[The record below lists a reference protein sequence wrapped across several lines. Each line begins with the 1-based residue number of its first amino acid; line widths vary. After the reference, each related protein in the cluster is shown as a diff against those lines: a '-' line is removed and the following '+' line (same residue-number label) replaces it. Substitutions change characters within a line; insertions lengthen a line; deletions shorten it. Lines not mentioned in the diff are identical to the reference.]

1 MTARLPPWLSGLWPS
16 LLGRRQRWSGWLR
29 QRRLPPVP
37 GGLRLWITLI
47 SFGFLLAAVLGH
59 GQQLQQQ
66 SLDRQGW
73 LWLLLGVGVS
83 LLSLVVNGL
92 AWAVVLQQLGGRP
105 RLAPVVT
112 LHLLSNLRKYLP
124 GGIWHLTARVQA
136 LRSGPA
142 QGGPVAQPLST
153 ASALLAVLLD
163 PLLAAIAA
171 LVLVALG
178 SWQEG
183 WPLLGLL
190 PLLALRP
197 RWFRALLTA
206 LERRKA
212 RELHLDGEAL
222 ERELASDLAAD
233 PVRRLP
239 APWWSLLALLA
250 FVLVRFAGFGCC
262 LAAFDLQHALAWHQ
276 WLAAFA
282 LAWTAGLVVPGAP
295 GGLGVFEA
303 VLLLRLGGSIAE
315 APLLAV
321 VLSYRL
327 VASLAD
333 LLAALTAQLDR
344 RLDQT
349 PLDQAPLDPGHLARD
364 PAP

>member
-1 MTARLPPWLSGLWPS
+1 MAGHDAMIQRL
-16 LLGRRQRWSGWLR
+16 RW
-29 QRRLPPVP
+29 QLPPVP

-59 GQQLQQQ
+59 GRQLLQQ
-66 SLDRQGW
+66 SLDLQGW

-92 AWAVVLQQLGGRP
+92 AWAVVLQQLGARP
-105 RLAPVVT
+105 RLAPVVS
-112 LHLLSNLRKYLP
+112 LYLISNLRKYLP

-136 LRSGPA
+136 LRTAPSEPPA
-142 QGGPVAQPLST
+142 PRAMPVVAEPLT
-153 ASALLAVLLD
+153 TPRALLAVLLD

-171 LVLVALG
+171 LALG
-178 SWQEG
+178 AVGGWQEG
-183 WPLLGLL
+183 WPLLGLV

-197 RWFRALLTA
+197 RWFRTLLLT

-212 RELHLDGEAL
+212 RELHLDGAPL
-222 ERELASDLAAD
+222 EQELTAD
-233 PVRRLP
+233 PANRP
-239 APWWSLLALLA
+239 PDPWWSLLALLL

-262 LAAFDLQHALAWHQ
+262 LAAFDLQPSLDWPQ
-276 WLAAFA
+276 WLSGFT

-295 GGLGVFEA
+295 GGLGVFES
-303 VLLLRLGGSIAE
+303 VLLLRLGGSVPE

-327 VASLAD
+327 VTSLAD
-333 LLAALTAQLDR
+333 LLAAVTARLDRQLDGPGPDPS
-344 RLDQT
+344 RLEPPQ
-349 PLDQAPLDPGHLARD
+349 PEQA
-364 PAP
+364 